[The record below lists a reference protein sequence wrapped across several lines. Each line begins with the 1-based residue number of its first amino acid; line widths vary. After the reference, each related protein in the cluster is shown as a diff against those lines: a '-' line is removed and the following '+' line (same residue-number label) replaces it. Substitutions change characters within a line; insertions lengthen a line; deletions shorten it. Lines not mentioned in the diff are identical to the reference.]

1 MLYKKVSCAVDV
13 NDSLTD
19 WFDVESGVKQ
29 GCILS
34 PTLFAMYIDDLV
46 HNINAKNVWI
56 TCGECKISTLLYADD
71 IVLIAPN
78 EADLQNL
85 INVVQEWCSKWQMR
99 LNLDKTKVVHFRKKQ
114 RSNSR

>member
-1 MLYKKVSCAVDV
+1 M

-29 GCILS
+29 GCIVS

-46 HNINAKNVWI
+46 HNINSKNVGI
-56 TCGECKISTLLYADD
+56 TYGECTLLYADD

-85 INVVQEWCSKWQMR
+85 IDVVQQWYSKWQLR
-99 LNLDKTKVVHFRKKQ
+99 LNLDKTKVVYFR
-114 RSNSR
+114 